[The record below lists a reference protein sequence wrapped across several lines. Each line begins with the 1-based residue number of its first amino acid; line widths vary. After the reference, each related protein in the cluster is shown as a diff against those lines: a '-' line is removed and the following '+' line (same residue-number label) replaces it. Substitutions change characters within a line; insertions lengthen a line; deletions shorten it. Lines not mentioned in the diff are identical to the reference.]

1 MSPIGRVI
9 IVLNLI
15 AAGVFAGFAGTNL
28 QRQHHWKDKF
38 TKKEAELA
46 EKVKGFD
53 SERAR
58 LESERNTFENAKTAK
73 ETELG
78 AANNSLLQ
86 ANDEIK
92 RQQQLLNSMEA
103 QLKHLASTAE
113 ANGAEMKQMATH
125 AKQAFD
131 MAIADQKT
139 RDEAVNAKNVAEAE
153 NKTLKTTI
161 ASLEDT
167 VKQRELSIADLTK
180 EKNRLG
186 LLVSVAQQKGFMP
199 SMAAPSLAGMVTN
212 ASANLCTIQVTDN
225 PGKIDIADAIAQNP
239 FAFAIYDG
247 GTYKG
252 EAVATKYEPSANA
265 VLCSVRLVKGE
276 IKEGDKAATRTP

>member
-53 SERAR
+53 QERAR
-58 LESERNTFENAKTAK
+58 LESERNTFENIKTAK

-92 RQQQLLNSMEA
+92 RQAQLLGSMEA
-103 QLKHLASTAE
+103 DLKKLSSLAE
-113 ANGAEMKQMATH
+113 AGNTESKNAFAMAK
-125 AKQAFD
+125 AAYD
-131 MAIADQKT
+131 ASIADQKT
-139 RDEAVNAKNVAEAE
+139 RDDAVNAKNVAEAE

-186 LLVSVAQQKGFMP
+186 LLVSVATQKGFMP

-239 FAFAIYDG
+239 FQFAIYDG
-247 GTYKG
+247 GVYKG

-265 VLCSVRLVKGE
+265 VLCSLKLVKGE
-276 IKEGDKAATRTP
+276 VKEGDKAATRTP